1 MSWLVL
7 PLIPSGGC
15 CVSPKE
21 CICFLFF
28 LSLSESNELQPRA
41 FLKRG
46 PQNNASLP
54 PHAPSLHPS
63 RFFMMKW
70 PLGGKK
76 KKAAQIEFPGSSP
89 PLHWSRP
96 PPRETPHISIT
107 RTPTRRVYR
116 RTQPIYK
123 LKRRYL
129 PESEPRNG
137 ISIPPLGSQL
147 RGIKRAP
154 PPPAPGR
161 LDQLRL

>member
-1 MSWLVL
+1 
-7 PLIPSGGC
+7 
-15 CVSPKE
+15 
-21 CICFLFF
+21 
-28 LSLSESNELQPRA
+28 
-41 FLKRG
+41 
-46 PQNNASLP
+46 
-54 PHAPSLHPS
+54 
-63 RFFMMKW
+63 MKW
-70 PLGGKK
+70 PLGEKK
-76 KKAAQIEFPGSSP
+76 KKAAQIEFPGSSQ

-154 PPPAPGR
+154 SPPPAALISYGCEYCSLVRGAHHQFHPPPPPHTHRHPVSHADEAPLGR
-161 LDQLRL
+161 DWSLISGSSPLCKRPLHQPRRRATDRS